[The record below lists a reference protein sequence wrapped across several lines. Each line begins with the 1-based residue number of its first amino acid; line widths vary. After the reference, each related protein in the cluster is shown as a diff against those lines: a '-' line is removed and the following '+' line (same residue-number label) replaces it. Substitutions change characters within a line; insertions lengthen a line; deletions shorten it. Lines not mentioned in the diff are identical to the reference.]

1 MDWHGPRPT
10 KIKMIQLRRETS
22 KPLEHEYRVLI
33 VSDDCI
39 LRLDRRGQEPNP
51 ADPVTSG
58 GIESRDTIANVDSLS
73 DLDKTSYCLVEL
85 HCQDSDDVTRFS
97 ACNCYFFA
105 WTILVVTARHAAPW
119 DTHPSD
125 LPWKLL
131 SQTLADAVSAQ
142 FADALSCRVAVSRRA
157 RLAWAMPQWLIRL
170 VLRIMIR
177 TSLGPK
183 IYKPL
188 RSKLRLA
195 LLSALELTLH
205 SAFENLRVSTLRTI
219 LWKDELDAGT
229 KALSSIRLRKE
240 DADAF
245 QSLAAAFA
253 HRDFLEG
260 QRGHWGAACVEG
272 FNAMVQATPLL
283 AAGGAD
289 GFGENNMQ
297 WDEVW
302 NSMRDSV
309 QDACKN
315 AMKGRQVGTWATL
328 WDALMKEWG
337 AAWEAISHEMR
348 DTARVT
354 LNEMANLVNDE
365 LADSVVDTLPDTH
378 LHIIVTKMSDS
389 KPVTGLPTVTH
400 SELQQ
405 IMLKLIREH
414 GRVDMREAMARIWRA
429 VVQLDRGG
437 AYANG
442 NRNAGAS

>member
-1 MDWHGPRPT
+1 
-10 KIKMIQLRRETS
+10 
-22 KPLEHEYRVLI
+22 
-33 VSDDCI
+33 
-39 LRLDRRGQEPNP
+39 
-51 ADPVTSG
+51 
-58 GIESRDTIANVDSLS
+58 
-73 DLDKTSYCLVEL
+73 
-85 HCQDSDDVTRFS
+85 
-97 ACNCYFFA
+97 
-105 WTILVVTARHAAPW
+105 
-119 DTHPSD
+119 
-125 LPWKLL
+125 
-131 SQTLADAVSAQ
+131 
-142 FADALSCRVAVSRRA
+142 
-157 RLAWAMPQWLIRL
+157 L

-205 SAFENLRVSTLRTI
+205 SARGRESYEEAARRDVMGSM
-219 LWKDELDAGT
+219 LDAGT

-272 FNAMVQATPLL
+272 FNAMAQATPFL
-283 AAGGAD
+283 AAVAPT
-289 GFGENNMQ
+289 

-442 NRNAGAS
+442 NRNA